1 MSAVD
6 FWKGKFGDE
15 YQARNDGDGIGAR
28 EGLWYDILAFF
39 PHRDVTGKPQVGS
52 MLEIGAG
59 CGNNLSALSR
69 LGEGPLCAVEPNR
82 WARAKLKDRGLETY
96 DGTAATPGRS
106 ADLVFTSGVL
116 IHVPPE
122 GLLAACQGI
131 YDASTRY
138 IVSIEY
144 FADEPEE
151 KLYRGHAGKLWKR
164 DFGGFW
170 LDNFQLSVLGCGFAW
185 KRTTGLDN
193 LTWWAFSK

>member
-15 YQARNDGDGIGAR
+15 YQIRNDGDGIGAR
-28 EGLWYDILAFF
+28 VALWGEILRKL
-39 PHRDVTGKPQVGS
+39 PGWSEIVTAKRSV
-52 MLEIGAG
+52 LEIGAG
-59 CGNNLSALSR
+59 SGSNLEALRKFSYANLSAI
-69 LGEGPLCAVEPNR
+69 EPNVR
-82 WARAKLKDRGLETY
+82 ARKLLKQRGFEVD
-96 DGTAATPGRS
+96 DGTAANPGRT
-106 ADLVFTSGVL
+106 ADLVFSSGVL
-116 IHVPPE
+116 IHIPPDE
-122 GLLAACQGI
+122 LLAACQGI

-138 IVSIEY
+138 IVCIEY

-170 LDNFQLSVLGCGFAW
+170 LDNFELSILGNGFAW

-193 LTWWAFSK
+193 LHWVAFEK